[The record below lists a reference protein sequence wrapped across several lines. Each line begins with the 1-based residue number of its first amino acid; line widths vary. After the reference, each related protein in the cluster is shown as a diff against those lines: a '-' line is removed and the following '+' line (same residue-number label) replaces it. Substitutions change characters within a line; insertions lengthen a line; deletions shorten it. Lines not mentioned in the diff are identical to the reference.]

1 MIILINKLLAIFQL
15 KLVSTKPVDL
25 IQESVKYMNTLSPEE
40 LRNDNIL
47 SSYVGDIV
55 YVMDKNDKTYF
66 RQEVGTGYKYLC
78 DYDGDENVSF
88 EEMYKETDF
97 TEEQMREKLT
107 N

>member
-47 SSYVGDIV
+47 SSYVGDIN

-88 EEMYKETDF
+88 EKMYEETDF

>member
-25 IQESVKYMNTLSPEE
+25 VKESVKFLNTLSPDD
-40 LRNDNIL
+40 LCADKFFPP
-47 SSYVGDIV
+47 YVGDIN

-78 DYDGDENVSF
+78 DYDGDANVSF

>member
-15 KLVSTKPVDL
+15 KLVSTKPVDF
-25 IQESVKYMNTLSPEE
+25 VKETVKFLNTLGD
-40 LRNDNIL
+40 LRNDGL
-47 SSYVGDIV
+47 LPPYVGDIV

-88 EEMYKETDF
+88 EKMYKETDF

>member
-40 LRNDNIL
+40 LRNDGL
-47 SSYVGDIV
+47 LPPYVGDIN

-88 EEMYKETDF
+88 EEMYEKTDF
-97 TEEQMREKLT
+97 TEEQMQEKLT

>member
-1 MIILINKLLAIFQL
+1 VF
-15 KLVSTKPVDL
+15 
-25 IQESVKYMNTLSPEE
+25 
-40 LRNDNIL
+40 
-47 SSYVGDIV
+47 SSFY
-55 YVMDKNDKTYF
+55 KTYF

-88 EEMYKETDF
+88 EKMYKETDF